1 MAALLS
7 VAALIACTS
16 DSGSV
21 TALCQALDDG
31 KGFATAF
38 QDFDPTDAAS
48 ALDQLRTARVEL
60 GGLKDVAPSAVK
72 DELTVEIDYVQ
83 ALIDALEA
91 LDQADAGEVAVT
103 IQSVADAH
111 PGVAAAASTLQTFA
125 TENC

>member
-1 MAALLS
+1 M
-7 VAALIACTS
+7 
-16 DSGSV
+16 
-21 TALCQALDDG
+21 
-31 KGFATAF
+31 
-38 QDFDPTDAAS
+38 
-48 ALDQLRTARVEL
+48 
-60 GGLKDVAPSAVK
+60 K
-72 DELTVEIDYVQ
+72 DELKVEIDYVQ